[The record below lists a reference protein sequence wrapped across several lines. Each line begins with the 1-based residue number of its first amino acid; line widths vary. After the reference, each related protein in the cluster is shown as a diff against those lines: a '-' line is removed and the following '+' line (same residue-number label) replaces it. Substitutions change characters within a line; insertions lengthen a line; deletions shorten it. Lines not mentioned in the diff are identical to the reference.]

1 MATEHSTTTITG
13 GHANAV
19 AAGAAGFMTGAD
31 KTKLDGIAAG
41 ADVTGSNAPQAH
53 AASHLP
59 GGADE
64 VNALAAG
71 ANLTDAD
78 QTIQWSSTDCYRRL
92 PASTLSTDRNKTL
105 GTTNAV
111 AGSTWVLDIYAQAAG
126 NDCVIIN
133 GGSGAG
139 TIDTIIGGVKAR
151 YVVRY
156 DGTNWVKGS
165 RLPLA

>member
-19 AAGAAGFMTGAD
+19 ASGAAGFMSGAD
-31 KTKLDGIAAG
+31 KAKLDGIAAG
-41 ADVTGSNAPQAH
+41 ANVTGANPPQAH
-53 AASHLP
+53 ASTHAP
-59 GGADE
+59 GGSDE

-71 ANLTDAD
+71 SNLTDAD
-78 QTIQWSSTDCYRRL
+78 QTIQWSTTDTYRRM
-92 PASTLSTDRNKTL
+92 PATTTTVTRAKTL

-111 AGSTWVLDIYAQAAG
+111 AGSTWVLDFYSQG
-126 NDCVIIN
+126 NDVTIVN

-139 TIDTIIGGVKAR
+139 TIDTITAGTKVR
-151 YVVRY
+151 YVARY
-156 DGTNWVKGS
+156 DGVNWTKGV